1 MGFATDVSNQ
11 VGQTTD
17 SQGLNP
23 IPGNVVGN
31 MGQPSAGGAG
41 GQAQPIPGN
50 SLGINNP
57 GGTGGGMFGKGSAMN
72 ALDPNFGAGM
82 GQAAGGAF
90 GKGGGIGPVKD
101 VMPQTQPSAD
111 MAANAIAPIGT
122 PSTMMF
128 KDVMPPAVG
137 QNNLPTPPQ
146 GTMAPGQVNRATPA
160 QMMKTRPVI
169 SQAPQMR
176 QPPRAGG
183 RFRF

>member
-1 MGFATDVSNQ
+1 VLLQQYYQENKMGFATDVSNQ
-11 VGQTTD
+11 IGQTAD

-72 ALDPNFGAGM
+72 ALDPNMAGS
-82 GQAAGGAF
+82 F
-90 GKGGGIGPVKD
+90 GKGGGMGPVKD
-101 VMPQTQPSAD
+101 VMPATQP
-111 MAANAIAPIGT
+111 MPNMVP
-122 PSTMMF
+122 PSMMQR
-128 KDVMPPAVG
+128 DVMPPMVG
-137 QNNLPTPPQ
+137 QNNLPTPPA

-160 QMMKTRPVI
+160 QMMRTRPAF
-169 SQAPQMR
+169 SAAPQLR
-176 QPPRAGG
+176 QPMRAGG